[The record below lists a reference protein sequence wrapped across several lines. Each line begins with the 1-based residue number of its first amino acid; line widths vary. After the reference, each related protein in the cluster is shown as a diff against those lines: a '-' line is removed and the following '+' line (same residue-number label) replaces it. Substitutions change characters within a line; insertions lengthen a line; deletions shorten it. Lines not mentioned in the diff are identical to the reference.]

1 MKMEELNFLVVG
13 VGGQGVILAS
23 NILAAVGMMSGYDVK
38 KSEVHG
44 MSQRGGSVTSHVRWG
59 EKVRSPLI
67 EDGKVDYLVGLERL
81 EPMRY
86 LRTLRPGGTV
96 VLDSHT
102 IIPVTVSSWG
112 QTYPPEEVEREILAK
127 AAGGVFWIPGV
138 EIAQELGN
146 AKAANVVILGAL
158 SGLLD
163 VPEETWMQA
172 VERMVPRK
180 VLDLNRNAFRQGR
193 GLTTR

>member
-1 MKMEELNFLVVG
+1 MKELNFLVAG
-13 VGGQGVILAS
+13 VGGQGAILAS
-23 NILAAVGMMSGYDVK
+23 NVLAAVGMMSGYDVK

-67 EDGKVDYLVGLERL
+67 EDGKVDYIVGLERL

-86 LRTLRPGGTV
+86 LQALRLGGTI
-96 VLDSHT
+96 VLDPHA
-102 IIPVTVSSWG
+102 IIPITVSSCG
-112 QTYPPEEVEREILAK
+112 QTYPPEEVEREILEK
-127 AAGGVFWIPGV
+127 VAGSVFWVPGV
-138 EIAQELGN
+138 EIAQNLGN

-163 VPEETWMQA
+163 VPEDIWLQA
-172 VERMVPRK
+172 VKRMVPQK
-180 VLDLNRNAFRQGR
+180 VLDLNLKAFARGR
-193 GLTTR
+193 ELTVG

>member
-1 MKMEELNFLVVG
+1 MKELNFLVAG
-13 VGGQGVILAS
+13 VGGQGAILAS

-67 EDGKVDYLVGLERL
+67 EDGKVDYLIGLERL
-81 EPMRY
+81 EP
-86 LRTLRPGGTV
+86 LRHIHLLRPGGVV
-96 VLDSHT
+96 VLDPHS
-102 IIPVTVSSWG
+102 IVPITVSSWG
-112 QTYPPEEVEREILAK
+112 QTYPSEEVEREILEK
-127 AAGGVFWIPGV
+127 VAGKVYWVPGV
-138 EIAQELGN
+138 EIAKGLGN

-158 SGLLD
+158 SWILD
-163 VPEETWMQA
+163 VPEDVWLKA

-180 VLDLNRNAFRQGR
+180 VLELNRRAFRRGR
-193 GLTTR
+193 ELMEPTN

>member
-1 MKMEELNFLVVG
+1 
-13 VGGQGVILAS
+13 VILAS
-23 NILAAVGMMSGYDVK
+23 NVLAAVGMMSGYDVK

-67 EDGKVDYLVGLERL
+67 EDGRVDYIVGLERL

-86 LRTLRPGGTV
+86 LQALRPGGIIL
-96 VLDSHT
+96 LDPHA
-102 IIPVTVSSWG
+102 IIPITVSSWG
-112 QTYPPEEVEREILAK
+112 QSYPPEEVEREVLERV
-127 AAGGVFWIPGV
+127 AGKVLWVPGV
-138 EIAQELGN
+138 EIARNLGN
-146 AKAANVVILGAL
+146 AKAANVVVLGAL

-163 VPEETWMQA
+163 VPEETWMRA

-180 VLDLNRNAFRQGR
+180 ALELNRQAFLRGR
-193 GLTTR
+193 ELTGE